1 MLLHVYY
8 IVKVYMIT
16 FTSLKYVYFK
26 IRCPNFI
33 THEMEIVEYF

>member
-16 FTSLKYVYFK
+16 FTSLKYFK